1 MSRGRV
7 LRIGGAAAL
16 VVAALAGV
24 AFSLRALG
32 PAASWNVFAAPTAT
46 PTATATSTFT
56 ATPTATS
63 TPTPTATATPTPL
76 PTATPIPIVRPA
88 PPPIPGPEVTG
99 ERWVDVDIDR
109 QTATAM
115 IGERALYTALVT
127 TGKDSWETPRGT
139 FKILFRVPDET
150 MTSESIG
157 ADDYYVLDHVLYT
170 QYFTSQGHALH
181 LNYWR
186 DESYF
191 GRTRSS
197 HGCVGMRMAD
207 AEFFWNF
214 ATFGTRVTIH

>member
-1 MSRGRV
+1 MLG
-7 LRIGGAAAL
+7 IGGALAL
-16 VVAALAGV
+16 VVVAFAGA
-24 AFSLRALG
+24 AFSLRTLG
-32 PAASWNVFAAPTAT
+32 PAADWNVFAAPTAT
-46 PTATATSTFT
+46 AT
-56 ATPTATS
+56 ATPTATFTATS
-63 TPTPTATATPTPL
+63 TATSTFTPTATATPTPL

-88 PPPIPGPEVTG
+88 PPPIPGADVTG

-115 IGERALYTALVT
+115 IGDRALYTALGT
-127 TGKDSWETPRGT
+127 TGKDGWETPRGT
-139 FKILFRVPDET
+139 FKILFRIPDET